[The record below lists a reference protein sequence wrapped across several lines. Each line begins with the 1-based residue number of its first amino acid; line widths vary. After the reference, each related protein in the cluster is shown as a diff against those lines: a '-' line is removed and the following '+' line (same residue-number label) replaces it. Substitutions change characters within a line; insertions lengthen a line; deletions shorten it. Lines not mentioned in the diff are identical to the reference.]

1 MLVPFS
7 YYLRVIYLDLFQN
20 VLRMNNAINVN
31 FLCLSK
37 NTAIPILPALV
48 FFNRSDG
55 IFSASWSFNIT
66 QFSWLLNCLAKI
78 LPLSI
83 LHKTLIN

>member
-31 FLCLSK
+31 FLS
-37 NTAIPILPALV
+37 IPILPALV